1 VLEAGNMRT
10 VLITC
15 LVSVG
20 WAAALSNLGAADVQR
35 ITIDRA
41 WLETIAADRAA
52 NPYAEPKAPL
62 PRAFAQMDYD
72 DYRRIRFLPEKGLWY
87 GAGLPYRAEFF
98 HRGGLFQR
106 PVRITE
112 FTATHAQLVPFL
124 RTNFDYQDLRVPRR
138 TPEDMGYAGFRVLH
152 ELHEPG
158 KWDEVVSFLGSNY
171 FRALGRHHHYGL
183 SARAVALNT
192 AGTATEEFPDFVE
205 FWLGKPEEGSD
216 SITIHALLDSPSVA
230 GAYTFTVVPG
240 DATTMQVHGTLF
252 FRTRVDEVGL
262 APLTS
267 MFWFGEH
274 SRDKQGDFRS
284 EVHDSDGLLVL
295 GADQSRVWRPLRNP
309 TGVTTTETVVGAVAG
324 FGLLQRD
331 RLYSHYGD
339 AEARYDLRPSAWV
352 ATAPDWPPG
361 KTVLLELPTDSEYH
375 DNIVAYWRLER
386 SPEAGERI
394 DFRYELH
401 WTSAVVFG
409 PALGYVSSTRRTHPQ
424 DPAAEVLWAVD
435 FTALPDTVDERRAD
449 VQPVLDL
456 PEGVELVDI
465 RTMHVPA
472 DDSWRVSARLKKT
485 DPSASAELA
494 LRLRL
499 DEADLTETWKHTW

>member
-216 SITIHALLDSPSVA
+216 RITIHALLDSPSVA

-331 RLYSHYGD
+331 RLYSNYGD

-401 WTSAVVFG
+401 WTSAAAFG